1 MTGMPEAPSL
11 DPQAMRQ
18 AVDMMSSMRPEA
30 LQQMASMAASQQM
43 PSMSSSQDAGVQQQ
57 QQQSSSSQVQ
67 AADPMQALQAM
78 QVLPLNNSN
87 LLCVSIT
94 ISYITCLRHCS

>member
-1 MTGMPEAPSL
+1 MTGMPEAPSF

-18 AVDMMSSMRPEA
+18 AVDMMASMRPEA

-43 PSMSSSQDAGVQQQ
+43 PSMTSSQDAGVQQQ
-57 QQQSSSSQVQ
+57 QQQQQSSSSQGQ

-78 QVLPLNNSN
+78 QVLPLDNSN
-87 LLCVSIT
+87 LYLC
-94 ISYITCLRHCS
+94 YLQ

>member
-1 MTGMPEAPSL
+1 MTGMPEAPSF

-18 AVDMMSSMRPEA
+18 AVDMMASMRPEA

-67 AADPMQALQAM
+67 AADPIQALQAM
-78 QVLPLNNSN
+78 QVLTLDNSK
-87 LLCVSIT
+87 L
-94 ISYITCLRHCS
+94 